1 MQTHP
6 SINPPVVFWQTV
18 QDAGWGEKLLHYIFK
33 KVQSCF
39 PNHEKSLRKWLAF
52 F

>member
-6 SINPPVVFWQTV
+6 SINLPVVTWQTV
-18 QDAGWGEKLLHYIFK
+18 QDAGWVEKLLPYIFK

-39 PNHEKSLRKWLAF
+39 PNHEKSLGKWLAF